1 MRLPLLFLIP
11 WAAVACDCQTSY
23 RPCHELGVSDL
34 VFVGSVESITPA
46 FLNRWNL
53 GNGSSLKALNDLYT
67 DAHDHPSDTSLARLK
82 EGYARMFPDLSP
94 DVSHELEEAKTV
106 AAVTGVFYTTLN
118 RGIRVR
124 FKVKTLYKHEDDD
137 ADKPEDEES
146 FDVWTPFNDCGLD
159 FQAGETYLVYA
170 NNDESS
176 GLFSTTRCSR
186 TRRLTD
192 AGEDMAFLFFHD
204 EQPEESA
211 RVEGF
216 ATTDHAY
223 QLGLSKLRDPESV
236 QAPSAGLVIQLESD
250 RLTRFTETDLKGRF
264 VFDGLA
270 EGDYKLSAYAAGY
283 PVKPQ
288 LLAGPRPFHLEEQG
302 CQLQYL
308 LVPN

>member
-1 MRLPLLFLIP
+1 
-11 WAAVACDCQTSY
+11 
-23 RPCHELGVSDL
+23 
-34 VFVGSVESITPA
+34 
-46 FLNRWNL
+46 LN
-53 GNGSSLKALNDLYT
+53 
-67 DAHDHPSDTSLARLK
+67 RLK
-82 EGYARMFPDLSP
+82 EGYERMFPYLGP
-94 DVSHELEEAKTV
+94 DARHELEQAKNV
-106 AAVTGVFYTTLN
+106 AAVTAVFYTTLN

-124 FKVKTLYKHEDDD
+124 FRVKTLYKHEEDDD

-146 FDVWTPFNDCGLD
+146 FDVWTPFNDCGID
-159 FQAGETYLVYA
+159 FQASETYLVYA

-192 AGEDMAFLFFHD
+192 AGDDLAFLFFRD

-216 ATTDHAY
+216 ATNDQAY

-236 QAPSAGLVIQLESD
+236 KAPAGGLVIELESD
-250 RLTRFTETDLKGRF
+250 RLTRFTETDAKGRF

-270 EGDYKLSAYAAGY
+270 EGDYRLSGYAAGY

-302 CQLQYL
+302 CQLQFL